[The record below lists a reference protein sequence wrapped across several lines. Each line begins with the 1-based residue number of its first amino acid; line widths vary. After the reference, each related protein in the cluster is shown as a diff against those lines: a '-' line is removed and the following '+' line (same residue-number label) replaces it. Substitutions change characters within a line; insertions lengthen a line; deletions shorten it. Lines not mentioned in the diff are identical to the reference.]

1 MKTFEELKKDLLER
15 AKKHNACQDGY
26 RMGLNAKSKQD
37 LLKAIT
43 NNWYWV
49 LSASKMIDANYL
61 ENNFSEEE
69 LAEAGIYTRKEHTSN
84 AKSFACGSATVKIK
98 ETGVSYDHSNC
109 NDPVYARLVEE
120 RMLLDAK
127 IKEREAFLKTVP
139 DNTTV
144 IDDETGEIYTIHPAI
159 RMAKT
164 SYSITFNK
172 Q

>member
-1 MKTFEELKKDLLER
+1 MSKELELNGKTPLTKSEIEALSVDLLNPVLEGEVDPVSHVV
-15 AKKHNACQDGY
+15 K
-26 RMGLNAKSKQD
+26 
-37 LLKAIT
+37 LKAMQETIKRT
-43 NNWYWV
+43 LDDDRMKDAV
-49 LSASKMIDANYL
+49 LSEI
-61 ENNFSEEE
+61 
-69 LAEAGIYTRKEHTSN
+69 
-84 AKSFACGSATVKIK
+84 TVKIK

-109 NDPVYARLVEE
+109 NDPVYARLIEE

-159 RMAKT
+159 RMAKM

-172 Q
+172 K

>member
-1 MKTFEELKKDLLER
+1 MSKELELSGKTPLTKRDIEALSIDLLNPVLEGEVDPVSH
-15 AKKHNACQDGY
+15 AVK
-26 RMGLNAKSKQD
+26 
-37 LLKAIT
+37 LKAMQETIKRT
-43 NNWYWV
+43 LDDDRMKDAV
-49 LSASKMIDANYL
+49 LSEIEKY
-61 ENNFSEEE
+61 
-69 LAEAGIYTRKEHTSN
+69 GKERSWN
-84 AKSFACGSATVKIK
+84 GATVKIK

-109 NDPVYARLVEE
+109 NDPVYARLIEE

-164 SYSITFNK
+164 SYSITFNR

>member
-1 MKTFEELKKDLLER
+1 
-15 AKKHNACQDGY
+15 
-26 RMGLNAKSKQD
+26 
-37 LLKAIT
+37 
-43 NNWYWV
+43 
-49 LSASKMIDANYL
+49 
-61 ENNFSEEE
+61 
-69 LAEAGIYTRKEHTSN
+69 
-84 AKSFACGSATVKIK
+84 
-98 ETGVSYDHSNC
+98 
-109 NDPVYARLVEE
+109 
-120 RMLLDAK
+120 MLLDAK